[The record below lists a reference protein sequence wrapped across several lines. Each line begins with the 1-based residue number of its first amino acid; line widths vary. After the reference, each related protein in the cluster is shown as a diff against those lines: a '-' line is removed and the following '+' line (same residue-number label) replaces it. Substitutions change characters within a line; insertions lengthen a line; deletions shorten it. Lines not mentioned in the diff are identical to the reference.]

1 MENLESVMRRIKKLL
16 AIAEDS
22 RGDPNECAAAARMA
36 ESIMRKFQIEHA
48 DVISVELQR
57 EDALSSVDIGAT
69 MDMERRAKEASG
81 WAGILAVPV
90 AELFDAQARYAYTP
104 EKGRT
109 IRFSGY
115 KTDVQMC
122 RFTYEFIVQNMAA
135 ASRAYL
141 KEHAVARREAE
152 SFRRGYISA
161 CCASLKALKREK
173 DAELQ
178 QASSSRA
185 MVLSKAS
192 AVAAHFGS
200 ANYRSRVIRTSSAQA
215 YATGQDAGSKLQVG
229 SRGVGVDT
237 RDAPRLG

>member
-1 MENLESVMRRIKKLL
+1 MENLDSVMRRIKKLL

-48 DVISVELQR
+48 DVISVELQH
-57 EDALSSVDIGAT
+57 EDALSSVDIGST
-69 MDMERRAKEASG
+69 MDMGRRAKEASG

-90 AELFDAQARYAYTP
+90 AELFDAQARYASTP
-104 EKGRT
+104 EKGKT

-122 RFTYEFIVQNMAA
+122 RFTYEFIVNSMAA
-135 ASRAYL
+135 ASRAYS
-141 KEHAVARREAE
+141 KEHAVSRREAE
-152 SFRRGYISA
+152 SFRRGYINA

-173 DAELQ
+173 DTEVQ

-185 MVLSKAS
+185 LVLSKAN
-192 AVAAHFGS
+192 AVAAHFG
-200 ANYRSRVIRTSSAQA
+200 AVRYRTKMVRTSSALA
-215 YATGQDAGSKLQVG
+215 YATGRDEGSKLQVG
-229 SRGVGVDT
+229 RRGVGVDGS
-237 RDAPRLG
+237 DAPKLG

>member
-1 MENLESVMRRIKKLL
+1 MENLQSVMRRIKKLL

-48 DVISVELQR
+48 DVISVELQH
-57 EDALSSVDIGAT
+57 ECALSSVDIGAT
-69 MDMERRAKEASG
+69 MDMDRRAKEASG

-90 AELFDAQARYAYTP
+90 AKLFDAQARYAYTP
-104 EKGRT
+104 ERGKT

-122 RFTYEFIVQNMAA
+122 RFMYEFIVSSMVV

-141 KEHAVARREAE
+141 KEYAVGRREVE
-152 SFRRGYISA
+152 SFRRGYINA
-161 CCASLKALKREK
+161 CCASLKTLKREK

-185 MVLSKAS
+185 MVLGKAN
-192 AVAAHFGS
+192 AVAAHFGVV
-200 ANYRSRVIRTSSAQA
+200 NYRTKVVRTSSALA
-215 YATGQDAGSKLQVG
+215 YATGRDEGSKLQVG
-229 SRGVGVDT
+229 RRGVGVDAS
-237 RDAPRLG
+237 DAPKLG